1 MWHYDRRRD
10 LDLDHY
16 DANFTCVHSGIF
28 LPGMAASADRG
39 IRLPYVTSL
48 RVSLRLCPEL
58 VHRPC
63 SHVVYVCAIVNRA
76 EYVRRVPPDYRRLR
90 IPTERARHFYSG
102 SPESRD
108 PQLYVVGGR

>member
-58 VHRPC
+58 VRRPC

-76 EYVRRVPPDYRRLR
+76 EYVRRVPRPTTVDSVYRRSVR
-90 IPTERARHFYSG
+90 VIFIQGVRRAEIHSYT
-102 SPESRD
+102 
-108 PQLYVVGGR
+108 L